1 MNGFTV
7 DESIRRKLAAA
18 RTQDEYQR
26 QTERQNSGLLC
37 EHCNSASG
45 HLSACPLI
53 NRESAEI
60 MGAIQYLEHND

>member
-7 DESIRRKLAAA
+7 DESIRRKLIAV
-18 RTQDEYQR
+18 RTKDEYQR

-37 EHCNSASG
+37 EHCSSESG
-45 HLSACPLI
+45 HLNVCPLI

-60 MGAIQYLEHND
+60 MSAIQYLEAQ